1 MIKKGEITMWII
13 IAGFVAAIMV
23 CAGVYLYM
31 DCRDHND
38 DDRVPREAYRCNSDA
53 IKCNSDYYDKV
64 LKEPHGSD

>member
-1 MIKKGEITMWII
+1 MRII
-13 IAGFVAAIMV
+13 IAVYIAAIKD

>member
-1 MIKKGEITMWII
+1 MWII

-23 CAGVYLYM
+23 CTGVYLYM

-38 DDRVPREAYRCNSDA
+38 DDRVPREAYRCNPDA
-53 IKCNSDYYDKV
+53 IKCNSDDYYDKV

>member
-1 MIKKGEITMWII
+1 MWII

-23 CAGVYLYM
+23 CAGIYLYM

-38 DDRVPREAYRCNSDA
+38 DDRVPREAYRCNPDA
-53 IKCNSDYYDKV
+53 IKCNSDDYYDKV

>member
-1 MIKKGEITMWII
+1 MWII
-13 IAGFVAAIMV
+13 IAGFVAAIRV

-31 DCRDHND
+31 DCRGHND

-53 IKCNSDYYDKV
+53 IKCNSDDYYDKV